1 MSTRLILTFVLIL
14 PLSACQSLFFWP
26 TPDLV
31 DSPKRFGF
39 NYENV
44 EFQSAD
50 HTRLHGWYLSS
61 TFAAANSLGTVYFL
75 HGNAT
80 NLSYHI
86 ASLYWL
92 TEYGWNVFII
102 DYRGYGRSEGEPDFQ
117 SVIQDASSGYQWL
130 RARGE
135 DNIIVIGQSLG
146 GAIAT
151 GMLGLNK
158 HIRIS
163 GLILDSTFASHREI
177 FRDIIGQSWLLWG
190 LQIPLSWGVVDDYAP
205 QNYIAGL
212 SHIPVL
218 FVHSDADRVINKKH
232 SESLY
237 RQASG
242 VKALW
247 IARNLQHGAIWQ
259 DKYWQQQLIC
269 QLEQWPKLM
278 PAEQACSTSS
288 PKTEKSAFNPPVSDT
303 TSAPEIEDN

>member
-1 MSTRLILTFVLIL
+1 MFARLIFTFALIL
-14 PLSACQSLFFWP
+14 GLSGCQSLFFWP
-26 TPDLV
+26 TPELV

-44 EFQSAD
+44 EFQSSD
-50 HTRLHGWYLSS
+50 QTRLHGWYLSS
-61 TFAAANSLGTVYFL
+61 ALSGENNRGTVYFL

-86 ASLYWL
+86 ANLYWL

-130 RARGE
+130 RDRGE
-135 DNIIVIGQSLG
+135 ENIIIIGQSLG

-158 HIRIS
+158 DIRVF

-177 FRDIIGQSWLLWG
+177 FRDILGKSWLFWG
-190 LQIPLSWGVVDDYAP
+190 LQIPLSWSISDDYAP
-205 QNYIAGL
+205 QNFISGL
-212 SHIPVL
+212 SHTPLLI
-218 FVHSDADRVINKKH
+218 VHSDADRVINKKH

-237 RQASG
+237 ARAGG
-242 VKALW
+242 VKRLW
-247 IARNLQHGAIWQ
+247 IAQDLQHGAIWQ

-269 QLEQWPKLM
+269 QLAQWPKLM
-278 PAEQACSTSS
+278 AAEHACSTFASQ
-288 PKTEKSAFNPPVSDT
+288 N
-303 TSAPEIEDN
+303 